1 MITEVNGIPVEIT
14 RKRVKNI
21 NLRISPDGKVR
32 VSAPYLCTDRQ
43 ILRFVASRTD
53 WIEQKLHAVASRAE
67 QFNEEIGKEE
77 IAELKRR
84 IAVSMAFW
92 EEKTGLHPA
101 GWRIRKMKTCWGTCN
116 TKSQM
121 ITINTRLIKYPPEC
135 LDYVVLHE
143 LAHLKVPNHGPEF
156 KAVLNR
162 YMPDWKQKKEAL
174 R

>member
-21 NLRISPDGKVR
+21 NLRVSPDGKVR
-32 VSAPYLCTDRQ
+32 VSAPYLCTERQ

-53 WIEQKLHAVASRAE
+53 WIEQKLQAVAARSE
-67 QFNEEIGKEE
+67 QFNEEISQAE

-84 IAVSMAFW
+84 IAASMAVW

-101 GWRIRKMKTCWGTCN
+101 GWRIRKMKSCWGTCN
-116 TKSQM
+116 TKSRM

-143 LAHLKVPNHGPEF
+143 LAHLRVPNHGPAF
-156 KAVLNR
+156 KALLSR

>member
-1 MITEVNGIPVEIT
+1 MITEVNGISVEIT
-14 RKRVKNI
+14 RKQVKNI
-21 NLRISPDGKVR
+21 NLRVSPDGKVC

-53 WIEQKLHAVASRAE
+53 WIEQKLRAVATRAE
-67 QFNEEIGKEE
+67 AFNEEISKAE

-92 EEKTGLHPA
+92 EEKTGLHPT

-116 TKSQM
+116 TKSRM

-143 LAHLKVPNHGPEF
+143 LAHLKVANHGPEF